1 MKKLMLSITILLG
14 CLSSASAEP
23 YWLQKPVQCAK
34 PQEVVTQQARV
45 HLEVPF
51 LIMYGTTIDTRGIM
65 HDTSYILSV
74 NMETKTWTMIE
85 FASKE
90 ERACVIATGT
100 GLKLAPQEKEININ
114 FKPLTLY

>member
-1 MKKLMLSITILLG
+1 MKKLMLSIMILLG

-85 FASKE
+85 FASE
-90 ERACVIATGT
+90 LNQACIVATGNDF
-100 GLKLAPQEKEININ
+100 KPAPQEKKIDIR
-114 FKPLTLY
+114 FGP

>member
-1 MKKLMLSITILLG
+1 MLSIGILLG
-14 CLSSASAEP
+14 CLSSVSAEP
-23 YWLQKPVQCAK
+23 YWLQKPVQCAE
-34 PQEVVTQQARV
+34 PQEVVTHQAKIYR
-45 HLEVPF
+45 EIPF
-51 LIMYGTTIDTRGIM
+51 LMLYGKSLTPTGTFR
-65 HDTSYILSV
+65 DTSYILSV

>member
-1 MKKLMLSITILLG
+1 MLSITILLG
-14 CLSSASAEP
+14 CLSSVSAEP
-23 YWLQKPVQCAK
+23 YWLQKPIQCAK

-45 HLEVPF
+45 YLEVPF
-51 LIMYGTTIDTRGIM
+51 LMMYGNTIDSRGIV

-90 ERACVIATGT
+90 ERACVIASGI
-100 GLKLAPQEKEININ
+100 GFKPAPQKKEIDIN
-114 FKPLTLY
+114 FKLLTLY